1 MWLGNPANRRRI
13 QASVGL
19 PEESRPRSQSPA
31 EADPKK
37 TEIAEVSA
45 RRRLRVYRE
54 CVAARRDR
62 KTDDRF
68 PDSQC
73 GSARASAFEN
83 FCHLAVA
90 TFLGER
96 ERHIAG
102 AIGDI
107 DIGTCIDERLEGD
120 GVTLAAVTEDD

>member
-1 MWLGNPANRRRI
+1 MARLRADGRRADFKLRKK
-13 QASVGL
+13 L
-19 PEESRPRSQSPA
+19 

-37 TEIAEVSA
+37 PKLLKSVHGDGYVFTASVSRQGATEKLTIG
-45 RRRLRVYRE
+45 
-54 CVAARRDR
+54 
-62 KTDDRF
+62 F
-68 PDSQC
+68 PISQC